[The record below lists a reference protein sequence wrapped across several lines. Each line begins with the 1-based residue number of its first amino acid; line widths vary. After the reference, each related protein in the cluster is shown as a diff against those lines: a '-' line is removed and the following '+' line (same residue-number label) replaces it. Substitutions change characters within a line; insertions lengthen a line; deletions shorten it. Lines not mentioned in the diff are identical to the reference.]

1 MRLKNQAVA
10 QKPRRGGQQT
20 PWDLRTSLQQRSTA
34 LRSGWAAIA
43 SWSKVSGTGAVCHRI
58 AHPLLL
64 GIHIPLSGKI
74 FKHAKAISSR
84 AARDCQILPYKMTV
98 CGQHVQDAEPGLTLA
113 WDWERWL
120 LRTNSRRNTAG
131 SLHFKTKHAIGDG
144 ERDGCWVSA
153 SSHLTLPAL
162 RISAPASSSR
172 FT

>member
-1 MRLKNQAVA
+1 MN
-10 QKPRRGGQQT
+10 
-20 PWDLRTSLQQRSTA
+20 TSLADS
-34 LRSGWAAIA
+34 IA
-43 SWSKVSGTGAVCHRI
+43 SMGRALTADELAKILAVSKIT
-58 AHPLLL
+58 
-64 GIHIPLSGKI
+64 I

-120 LRTNSRRNTAG
+120 LRTHSRRNTAEP
-131 SLHFKTKHAIGDG
+131 LHFKTKHAIGDG

-153 SSHLTLPAL
+153 SNHLTLPAL